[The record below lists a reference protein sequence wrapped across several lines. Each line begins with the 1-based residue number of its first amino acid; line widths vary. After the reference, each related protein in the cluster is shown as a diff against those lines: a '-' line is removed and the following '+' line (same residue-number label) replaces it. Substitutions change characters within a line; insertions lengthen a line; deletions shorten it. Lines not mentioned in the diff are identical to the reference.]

1 MAGGVIGTA
10 WDPTKIG
17 LQSYA
22 YDCWYSIEFE
32 DNSMEIPEDG
42 QELLRTRWSHYFDD
56 WQNDIDDN
64 GLELEDDNFF
74 IETKAASKEE
84 TAKTVNNEGKAETG
98 NNAAN
103 LATAGASVAT
113 STVAIAGGATGA
125 IAGGVLF
132 VVGAT
137 LALATGILYE
147 ATKPNKKAHEALMQL
162 KTLMEKSN
170 TLITNEQ
177 QESDAVGEEAT
188 TKASELEDEK
198 ASREAEILKKVA
210 LLIAARL
217 VQSDLQKRMNA
228 GEPITKADLAKFELA
243 GEQIDLLDLEVMSM
257 KAELQEIKDAKS
269 SEIEALNLEFEKSIA
284 NIATAMGEH
293 DFAAG
298 FDESTRNLCITEAAT
313 QSLNVVAG
321 IISGTAAT
329 IAGAVPFGWWALAFA
344 AMGFAGAGM
353 SAHGVVQQSK
363 FAIDIKDEVN
373 VRENL
378 NTSIGTSMK
387 VIDEN
392 VGRVD
397 SNLTLVGGISLEGAE
412 QFSEAAQESA
422 GMSIEVTKEPA
433 PSNNPFAPTDDS
445 EPKKVKN
452 STNPFV

>member
-84 TAKTVNNEGKAETG
+84 TAKTVNNEGKAEAG

-103 LATAGASVAT
+103 ITAAGASLGAG
-113 STVAIAGGATGA
+113 IAGFFVGG
-125 IAGGVLF
+125 IAMVMVNCTLSF
-132 VVGAT
+132 AVG
-137 LALATGILYE
+137 LLYE
-147 ATKPNKKAHEALMQL
+147 CTKPNKKAHDSLMLLKKEMEA
-162 KTLMEKSN
+162 SN
-170 TLITNEQ
+170 SQINNEQ
-177 QESDAVGEEAT
+177 QESDAIGEDAT
-188 TKASELEDEK
+188 TKSQELEEEQNNKQSEIEQK
-198 ASREAEILKKVA
+198 AA
-210 LLIAARL
+210 LLVTAQVI
-217 VQSDLQKRMNA
+217 QKEIQTRA
-228 GEPITKADLAKFELA
+228 DSGEPMTKSDEVKFRA
-243 GEQIDLLDLEVMSM
+243 VGEQIAMLEAEVASMSL
-257 KAELQEIKDAKS
+257 ELEQIKESKS
-269 SEIEALNLEFEKSIA
+269 AEIEALYTEFDEKIQ
-284 NIATAMGEH
+284 NIAVASGQH

-298 FDESTRNLCITEAAT
+298 YDEATKDLCISEIALQSSNIAVGILNGAIAT
-313 QSLNVVAG
+313 MYGCFPGQ
-321 IISGTAAT
+321 
-329 IAGAVPFGWWALAFA
+329 WWALAFGA
-344 AMGFAGAGM
+344 LGLAGAGM
-353 SAHGVVQQSK
+353 SAHAVNKQSEYK
-363 FAIDIKDEVN
+363 KDIGKELTTRD
-373 VRENL
+373 NL
-378 NTSIGTSMK
+378 QTSIGTSME

-392 VGRVD
+392 VGRID
-397 SNLTLVGGISLEGAE
+397 SNLTLAGGISLEGTE